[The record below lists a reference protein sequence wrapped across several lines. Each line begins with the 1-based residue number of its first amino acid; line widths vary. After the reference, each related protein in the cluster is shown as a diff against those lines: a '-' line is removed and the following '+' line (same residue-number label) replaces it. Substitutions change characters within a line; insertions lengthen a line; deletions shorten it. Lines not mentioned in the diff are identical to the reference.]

1 MKARTMT
8 SRSVSARPDS
18 ALRQRGLT
26 LVELMVS
33 LVIGLVVVIATSAV
47 FVSSSKSRQEL
58 DVTADVVETGRYAL
72 LALSNELTQTGFYS
86 SLVTPDG
93 TAIDVCS
100 TSVTAWASTL
110 AVYAFG
116 YNNNVP
122 DPACITRKAGTDA
135 IFVQRASTCAVGEC
149 AEAESADNAYLQVS
163 ECGSEYSATPS
174 VLAKGGDATPFT
186 LQTKACDGT
195 RTPKRKLVRR
205 VFYITGDDRLVYNDI
220 TLSGTSD
227 DKRTVIAEGIEQM
240 QLSYAID
247 TNGDGTPDDFSATPT
262 DWSQV
267 IGVRVWLLARSEVR
281 SAAAAAAMT
290 FEMDDTT
297 VTQTAAASNFK
308 RRLYSTYIPFVTPTA
323 RRQS

>member
-1 MKARTMT
+1 MT
-8 SRSVSARPDS
+8 PRPAS
-18 ALRQRGLT
+18 PWPAAGPRQRGLT

-47 FVSSSKSRQEL
+47 FISSSKSRQEL

-116 YNNNVP
+116 YNNNDP
-122 DPACITRKAGTDA
+122 DPACFSRKAGTDA

-163 ECGSEYSATPS
+163 ECGTEYSATPS
-174 VLAKGGDATPFT
+174 VLAKGLNATAFT

-195 RTPKRKLVRR
+195 RAPKRKLVRR
-205 VFYITGDDRLVYNDI
+205 VFYVDANDRLVSSDV
-220 TLSGTSD
+220 TLTGVSATP
-227 DKRTVIAEGIEQM
+227 TVIAEGIEQL

-247 TNGDGTPDDFSATPT
+247 SNGDGTPDAFSATPA

-267 IGVRVWLLARSEVR
+267 IGVRVWVLARSELR

-308 RRLYSTYIPFVTPTA
+308 RRLYSTYVPFVTPTA